1 MAKFVFR
8 LEPLLTARRRTEQD
22 ARRVVAVL
30 ERERLGLE
38 DELRRHQGEIT
49 SGKEYMRGS
58 LTGSLDMRSL
68 RQGAGVTLHEIR
80 KAHQLVLQLA
90 GLGQRMESARAE
102 LLEAMTRRRAIELLR
117 EKRFDQ
123 WKIALSKAENAALD
137 ELAVGRAARRA
148 QFEPEAGTRPE
159 TQL

>member
-8 LEPLLTARRRTEQD
+8 LEPLLTARRHAEQD

-38 DELRRHQGEIT
+38 GELRRHQQQIM
-49 SGKEYMRGS
+49 SDKQQMRGS
-58 LTGSLDMRSL
+58 MTGSLDLRSL
-68 RQGAGVTLHEIR
+68 RQSAGVTLHVIR

-90 GLGQRMESARAE
+90 GISQRMEVARSE
-102 LLEAMTRRRAIELLR
+102 LLRTMTRRRAIELLR

-123 WKIALSKAENAALD
+123 WKFVQSKAEIAALD
-137 ELAVGRAARRA
+137 ELAVGRAARRT
-148 QFEPEAGTRPE
+148 ESE
-159 TQL
+159 TYP